1 MLTTKLQTDKINK
14 VKPCKSNFG
23 ENLRGGLYLRSLLR
37 SFLCVMLV
45 MCFLVPAYMIGA
57 VDTTSRDSISSV
69 NEQDNTGV
77 TPRLSE
83 IALDDNITSYGSVWI
98 QPDGYP
104 AYRFWVDNTTG
115 ALMTATITGPSGQT
129 KNVYITAGSNKSY
142 TNNDAEPGVYR
153 VSFHTY
159 GTTLSGT
166 VRVRI
171 STMPL
176 V

>member
-1 MLTTKLQTDKINK
+1 MN
-14 VKPCKSNFG
+14 
-23 ENLRGGLYLRSLLR
+23 SLLR
-37 SFLCVMLV
+37 NDLCVMLA

-57 VDTTSRDSISSV
+57 VDATSQAPILSA
-69 NEQDNTGV
+69 NEQDTTGA

-104 AYRFWVDNTTG
+104 SYRFWVDNTTG
-115 ALMTATITGPSGQT
+115 ALMTATITNPSGQT

-159 GTTLSGT
+159 AATLSGT